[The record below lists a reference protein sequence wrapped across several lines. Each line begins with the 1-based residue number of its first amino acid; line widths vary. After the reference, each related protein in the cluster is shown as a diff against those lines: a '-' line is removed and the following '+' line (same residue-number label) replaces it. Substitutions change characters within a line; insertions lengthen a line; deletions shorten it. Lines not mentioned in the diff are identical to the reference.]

1 MVQFLNVECSCLSK
15 LLLKFL
21 TFTQKGKRFVEMSL
35 FKPLYGKEV
44 LVNAALW
51 VAERLPEEQ
60 RRLHKVFKTLWF
72 ADLSHLKKY
81 GRTITGDTYIAMK
94 NGPVPSIL
102 YDETKDPNS
111 EFFKRF
117 DKGSEKGFLSL
128 LKKAD
133 ENYLSET
140 DKEELLSSLETYKDV
155 EFSNLTE
162 ESHKSAWRSAGL
174 NNSIRINE
182 ILDEIGADAEL
193 RQYVLDYDALRRVV

>member
-1 MVQFLNVECSCLSK
+1 
-15 LLLKFL
+15 
-21 TFTQKGKRFVEMSL
+21 MSL

-162 ESHKSAWRSAGL
+162 ESHKSAWHSAGL